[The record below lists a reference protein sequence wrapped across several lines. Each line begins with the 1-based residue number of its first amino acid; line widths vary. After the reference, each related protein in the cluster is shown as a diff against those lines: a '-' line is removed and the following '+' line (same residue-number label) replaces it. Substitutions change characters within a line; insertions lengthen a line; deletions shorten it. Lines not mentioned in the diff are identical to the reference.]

1 MEEQISSIVEALKIN
16 AEKTPDKLCVGDK
29 KNQVTYKEFW
39 NMVKKAAV
47 YLQEKGVQKG
57 DMVVIRG
64 AQKVEFLLG
73 VFGVQLAGGAVC
85 PLEKAIKD
93 DRIMEIMNFVDSN
106 IYLAEKPVK
115 NTTVNNI
122 SLKEMFKVVQNNEAV
137 TPNENT
143 DNSENVVLNESSDSS
158 EAVNSKEFSLPA
170 SDDLSE
176 ILFTT
181 GTTGKSKGIEVTF
194 GCNIAIAQNVID
206 SVGMEKDE
214 IELITTP
221 INHSLAIRRSYGA
234 IYNGSSIVL
243 TDGIKF
249 VEDFF
254 KLLDRYKITAI
265 TFVPAILEQVL
276 KFAKDRFATY
286 DNQFHYIQLGSAP
299 LSETNKEILTKMFPT
314 TRLYNTYGA
323 TESGCTVI
331 LEFSKYG
338 HKKKCIGRTTVNTEI
353 LFVDDRRNI
362 VEASLEKPGILAF
375 KGKMNMRSYYKE
387 PEITKEVM
395 DEKGVVYTN
404 DLGYLGEDGL
414 VYLLGRQGDVI
425 NMGGIKIA
433 PTEIEEV
440 AMKHEMI
447 KDCACIPIKD
457 EITGEAPKLF
467 VTLNEGYQLDQKELS
482 KYLLSKLESLKVPKT
497 FEVIDEIPR
506 TFNGKIIRKQLKAW
520 KIIKERLENEYE
532 R

>member
-39 NMVKKAAV
+39 SMVKKAAV

-506 TFNGKIIRKQLKAW
+506 TFNGKIIRKQLKA
-520 KIIKERLENEYE
+520 LENN
-532 R
+532 

>member
-64 AQKVEFLLG
+64 AQKVGFLLG

-143 DNSENVVLNESSDSS
+143 DNSENVVLNESSDSI

-194 GCNIAIAQNVID
+194 GCNVAIAQNVID

-353 LFVDDRRNI
+353 LFVDDKRNI

-395 DEKGVVYTN
+395 DENGVVYTN

-506 TFNGKIIRKQLKAW
+506 TFNGKIIRKQLKA
-520 KIIKERLENEYE
+520 LENN
-532 R
+532 

>member
-143 DNSENVVLNESSDSS
+143 DNSENVVLNESSDSI

-194 GCNIAIAQNVID
+194 GCNVAIAQNVID

-353 LFVDDRRNI
+353 LFVDDKRNI

-375 KGKMNMRSYYKE
+375 KGKMNMLSYYKE

-395 DEKGVVYTN
+395 DENGVVYTN

-506 TFNGKIIRKQLKAW
+506 TFNGKIIRKQLKA
-520 KIIKERLENEYE
+520 LENN
-532 R
+532 

>member
-194 GCNIAIAQNVID
+194 GCNVAIAQNVID

-276 KFAKDRFATY
+276 KFAKDRFETY

-506 TFNGKIIRKQLKAW
+506 TFNGKIIRKQLKA
-520 KIIKERLENEYE
+520 LENN
-532 R
+532 

>member
-158 EAVNSKEFSLPA
+158 EAVSSKEFSLPA

-194 GCNIAIAQNVID
+194 GCNVAIAQNVID

-353 LFVDDRRNI
+353 LFVDDKRNI

-395 DEKGVVYTN
+395 DENGVVYTN

-506 TFNGKIIRKQLKAW
+506 TFNGKIIRKQLKA
-520 KIIKERLENEYE
+520 LENN
-532 R
+532 

>member
-115 NTTVNNI
+115 NTPVNNI

-194 GCNIAIAQNVID
+194 GCNVAIAQNVID

-353 LFVDDRRNI
+353 LFVDDKRNI

-395 DEKGVVYTN
+395 DENGVVYTN

-506 TFNGKIIRKQLKAW
+506 TFNGKIIRKQLKA
-520 KIIKERLENEYE
+520 LENN
-532 R
+532 

>member
-254 KLLDRYKITAI
+254 KLLDRYKIAAI

-353 LFVDDRRNI
+353 LFVDDKRNI

-395 DEKGVVYTN
+395 DENGVVYTN

-506 TFNGKIIRKQLKAW
+506 TFNGKIIRKQLKA
-520 KIIKERLENEYE
+520 LENN
-532 R
+532 

>member
-73 VFGVQLAGGAVC
+73 AFGVQLAGGAVC

-143 DNSENVVLNESSDSS
+143 DNSENVVLNESSDSI

-194 GCNIAIAQNVID
+194 GCNVA
-206 SVGMEKDE
+206 MEKDE

-353 LFVDDRRNI
+353 LFVDDKRNI

-395 DEKGVVYTN
+395 DENGVVYTN

-506 TFNGKIIRKQLKAW
+506 TFNGKIIRKQLKA
-520 KIIKERLENEYE
+520 LENN
-532 R
+532 

>member
-158 EAVNSKEFSLPA
+158 EAVSSKEFSLPA

-194 GCNIAIAQNVID
+194 GCNVAIAQNVID

-353 LFVDDRRNI
+353 LFVDDKRNI
-362 VEASLEKPGILAF
+362 VEASVEKPGILAF

-395 DEKGVVYTN
+395 DENGVVYTN

-506 TFNGKIIRKQLKAW
+506 TFNGKIIRKQLKA
-520 KIIKERLENEYE
+520 LENN
-532 R
+532 

>member
-440 AMKHEMI
+440 AMKHEMN

-506 TFNGKIIRKQLKAW
+506 TFNGKIIRKQLKA
-520 KIIKERLENEYE
+520 LENN
-532 R
+532 

>member
-170 SDDLSE
+170 SDDLFE

-353 LFVDDRRNI
+353 LFVDDKRNI

-395 DEKGVVYTN
+395 DENGVVYTN

-506 TFNGKIIRKQLKAW
+506 TFNGKIIRKQLKA
-520 KIIKERLENEYE
+520 LENN
-532 R
+532 

>member
-39 NMVKKAAV
+39 NMVKKVAV

-143 DNSENVVLNESSDSS
+143 DNSENVVLNESSDSI
-158 EAVNSKEFSLPA
+158 EAVSSKEFSLPA

-194 GCNIAIAQNVID
+194 GCNVAIAQNVID

-214 IELITTP
+214 VELITTP

-353 LFVDDRRNI
+353 LFVDDKRNI

-395 DEKGVVYTN
+395 DENGVVYTN

-506 TFNGKIIRKQLKAW
+506 TFNGKIIRKQLKA
-520 KIIKERLENEYE
+520 LENN
-532 R
+532 

>member
-29 KNQVTYKEFW
+29 KNQVTYKQFW

-194 GCNIAIAQNVID
+194 GCNVAIAQNVID

-353 LFVDDRRNI
+353 LFVDDKRNI

-395 DEKGVVYTN
+395 DENGVVYTN

-447 KDCACIPIKD
+447 KDCECIPIKD

-506 TFNGKIIRKQLKAW
+506 TFNGKIIRKQLKA
-520 KIIKERLENEYE
+520 LENN
-532 R
+532 

>member
-29 KNQVTYKEFW
+29 KNQVTYKQFW

-73 VFGVQLAGGAVC
+73 VFSVQLAGGAVC

-93 DRIMEIMNFVDSN
+93 DRIIEIMNFVDSN
-106 IYLAEKPVK
+106 IYLAERPVK

-194 GCNIAIAQNVID
+194 GCNVAIAQNVID

-353 LFVDDRRNI
+353 LFVDDKRNI

-506 TFNGKIIRKQLKAW
+506 TFNGKIIRKQLKA
-520 KIIKERLENEYE
+520 LENN
-532 R
+532 

>member
-39 NMVKKAAV
+39 NMAKKAAV

-194 GCNIAIAQNVID
+194 GCNVAIAQNVID

-214 IELITTP
+214 VELITTP

-353 LFVDDRRNI
+353 LFVDDKRNI
-362 VEASLEKPGILAF
+362 VEASLEKPGIFAF

-395 DEKGVVYTN
+395 DENGVVYTN

-482 KYLLSKLESLKVPKT
+482 KYLLSKLEFLKVPKT

-506 TFNGKIIRKQLKAW
+506 TFNGKIIRKQLKA
-520 KIIKERLENEYE
+520 LENN
-532 R
+532 

>member
-39 NMVKKAAV
+39 NMVKRAAV

-506 TFNGKIIRKQLKAW
+506 TFNGKIIRKQLKA
-520 KIIKERLENEYE
+520 LENN
-532 R
+532 

>member
-143 DNSENVVLNESSDSS
+143 DNSENVVLNENSDSS

-194 GCNIAIAQNVID
+194 GCNVAIAQNVID

-276 KFAKDRFATY
+276 KFEKDRLATY
-286 DNQFHYIQLGSAP
+286 VDRFHYIQLASAP

-353 LFVDDRRNI
+353 LFVDDKRNI

-440 AMKHEMI
+440 AMKYEMI

-506 TFNGKIIRKQLKAW
+506 TFNGKIIRKQLKA
-520 KIIKERLENEYE
+520 LENN
-532 R
+532 

>member
-194 GCNIAIAQNVID
+194 GCNVAIAQNVID

-265 TFVPAILEQVL
+265 TFVPAKLEQVL

-353 LFVDDRRNI
+353 LFVDDKRNI

-395 DEKGVVYTN
+395 DENGVVYTN

-506 TFNGKIIRKQLKAW
+506 TFNGKIIRKQLKA
-520 KIIKERLENEYE
+520 LENN
-532 R
+532 

>member
-1 MEEQISSIVEALKIN
+1 MDKSIVSIVEALKVN
-16 AEKTPDKLCVGDK
+16 AEITPDKLCVGDK
-29 KNQVTYKEFW
+29 KNKATYCEFW
-39 NMVKKAAV
+39 TMVQRAAT
-47 YLQEKGVQKG
+47 YLKDKGVKKG

-93 DRIMEIMNFVDSN
+93 DRILEIMDFVDSN
-106 IYLAEKPVK
+106 IYLADKAVK
-115 NTTVNNI
+115 NESVNNI
-122 SLKEMFKVVQNNEAV
+122 SLKELFKAVQDE
-137 TPNENT
+137 ENPIEVI
-143 DNSENVVLNESSDSS
+143 DF
-158 EAVNSKEFSLPA
+158 EFPKA
-170 SDDLSE
+170 DELSE

-181 GTTGKSKGIEVTF
+181 GTTGKSKGIEVTY
-194 GCNIAIAQNVID
+194 GCDIFIAQNVMD
-206 SVGMEKDE
+206 SVEMGKDE
-214 IELITTP
+214 VELITTP
-221 INHSLAIRRSYGA
+221 INHSLAIRRTYGA
-234 IYNGSSIVL
+234 IYNGSSVVL

-254 KLLDRYKITAI
+254 KLLDNYKITAI

-286 DNQFHYIQLGSAP
+286 DHQFHYIQLGSAP

-338 HKKKCIGRTTVNTEI
+338 DKQKCIGRTTVNTEI
-353 LFVDDRRNI
+353 LFVDDNRNR
-362 VEASLEKPGILAF
+362 VDASLENPGILAF
-375 KGKMNMRSYYKE
+375 QGGMNMRGYYKE
-387 PEITKEVM
+387 PEITAEVM
-395 DEKGVVYTN
+395 DEQGVVYTN

-440 AMKHEMI
+440 VMKHEMI
-447 KDCACIPIKD
+447 KDCACIPIPD

-467 VTLNEGYQLDQKELS
+467 VALNDGYEFNQKELS
-482 KYLLSKLESLKVPKT
+482 KYMLSKLESLKVPKV
-497 FEVIDEIPR
+497 FEIIDEVPR
-506 TFNGKIIRKQLKAW
+506 TFNGKIIRKELKALNDG
-520 KIIKERLENEYE
+520 K
-532 R
+532 

>member
-1 MEEQISSIVEALKIN
+1 MDKSVVSIVEALKLN
-16 AEKTPDKLCVGDK
+16 AEITPDKLCVGDK
-29 KNQVTYKEFW
+29 KNKATYHEFW
-39 NMVKKAAV
+39 TMVQRAAV
-47 YLQEKGVQKG
+47 YLKDKGVKKG

-93 DRIMEIMNFVDSN
+93 DRILEIMDFVDSN
-106 IYLAEKPVK
+106 IYLADKAVK
-115 NTTVNNI
+115 NESVNNI
-122 SLKEMFKVVQNNEAV
+122 SLKELFKAVQDEEHPIELV
-137 TPNENT
+137 
-143 DNSENVVLNESSDSS
+143 DF
-158 EAVNSKEFSLPA
+158 EFPKA
-170 SDDLSE
+170 DELSE

-181 GTTGKSKGIEVTF
+181 GTTGKSKGIEVTY
-194 GCNIAIAQNVID
+194 GCDIFIAQNVMD
-206 SVGMEKDE
+206 SVEMGKDE
-214 IELITTP
+214 VELITTP
-221 INHSLAIRRSYGA
+221 INHSLAIRRTYGA

-254 KLLDRYKITAI
+254 KLLDNYKITAI

-286 DNQFHYIQLGSAP
+286 DHQFHYIQLGSAP

-338 HKKKCIGRTTVNTEI
+338 DKKKCIGRTTVNTEI
-353 LFVDDRRNI
+353 LFVDDNRNR
-362 VEASLEKPGILAF
+362 VEASLESPGILAF
-375 KGKMNMRSYYKE
+375 QGGMNMRGYYKE
-387 PEITKEVM
+387 PEITAEVM
-395 DEKGVVYTN
+395 DEQGVVYTN
-404 DLGYLGEDGL
+404 DLGYLGDDGL

-440 AMKHEMI
+440 VMKHEMI
-447 KDCACIPIKD
+447 KDCACIPIPD

-467 VTLNEGYQLDQKELS
+467 VALNDGYEFNQKELS
-482 KYLLSKLESLKVPKT
+482 KYMLSKLESLKVPKN
-497 FEVIDEIPR
+497 FEIINEIPR
-506 TFNGKIIRKQLKAW
+506 TFNGKIIRKELKA
-520 KIIKERLENEYE
+520 LNEGK
-532 R
+532 

>member
-143 DNSENVVLNESSDSS
+143 DNSENVVLNESSDSI

-194 GCNIAIAQNVID
+194 GCNVAIAQNVID

-353 LFVDDRRNI
+353 LFVDDKRNI

-395 DEKGVVYTN
+395 DENGVVYTN

-482 KYLLSKLESLKVPKT
+482 KYLFSKLESLKVPKT

-506 TFNGKIIRKQLKAW
+506 TFNGKIIRKQLKA
-520 KIIKERLENEYE
+520 LENN
-532 R
+532 

>member
-93 DRIMEIMNFVDSN
+93 DRIMEIKNFVDSN

-143 DNSENVVLNESSDSS
+143 DNSENVVLNESSDSI

-194 GCNIAIAQNVID
+194 GCNVAIAQNVID

-353 LFVDDRRNI
+353 LFVDDKRNI

-395 DEKGVVYTN
+395 DENGVVYTN

-506 TFNGKIIRKQLKAW
+506 TFNGKIIRKQLKA
-520 KIIKERLENEYE
+520 LENN
-532 R
+532 

>member
-158 EAVNSKEFSLPA
+158 EAVSSKEFSLPA

-194 GCNIAIAQNVID
+194 GCNVAIAQNVID

-331 LEFSKYG
+331 WEFSKYG

-353 LFVDDRRNI
+353 LFVDDKRNI

-395 DEKGVVYTN
+395 DENGVVYTN

-506 TFNGKIIRKQLKAW
+506 TFNGKIIRKQLKA
-520 KIIKERLENEYE
+520 LENN
-532 R
+532 

>member
-137 TPNENT
+137 APNENT

-194 GCNIAIAQNVID
+194 GCNVAIAQNVID

-214 IELITTP
+214 VELITTP

-353 LFVDDRRNI
+353 LFVDDKRNI
-362 VEASLEKPGILAF
+362 VEASVEKPGILAF

-395 DEKGVVYTN
+395 DENGVVYTN

-506 TFNGKIIRKQLKAW
+506 TFNGKIIRKQLKA
-520 KIIKERLENEYE
+520 LENN
-532 R
+532 

>member
-106 IYLAEKPVK
+106 IYLAEKTVK

-137 TPNENT
+137 TPNKNT

-194 GCNIAIAQNVID
+194 GCNVAIAQNVID

-353 LFVDDRRNI
+353 LFVDDKRNI

-506 TFNGKIIRKQLKAW
+506 TFNGKIIRKQLKA
-520 KIIKERLENEYE
+520 LENN
-532 R
+532 

>member
-158 EAVNSKEFSLPA
+158 EAVSSKEFSLPA

-194 GCNIAIAQNVID
+194 GCNVAIAQNVID

-353 LFVDDRRNI
+353 LFVDDKRNI

-395 DEKGVVYTN
+395 DENGVVYTN

-506 TFNGKIIRKQLKAW
+506 TFNGKIIRKQLIA
-520 KIIKERLENEYE
+520 LENN
-532 R
+532 

>member
-122 SLKEMFKVVQNNEAV
+122 SLKEMFKVVQNNESV

-194 GCNIAIAQNVID
+194 GCNVAIAQNVID

-353 LFVDDRRNI
+353 LFVDDKRNI

-395 DEKGVVYTN
+395 DENGVVYTN

-506 TFNGKIIRKQLKAW
+506 TFNGKIIRKQLKA
-520 KIIKERLENEYE
+520 LENN
-532 R
+532 

>member
-353 LFVDDRRNI
+353 LFVDDKRNI

-395 DEKGVVYTN
+395 DENGVVYTN

-414 VYLLGRQGDVI
+414 VYLLGRKGDVI

-506 TFNGKIIRKQLKAW
+506 TFNGKIIRKQLKA
-520 KIIKERLENEYE
+520 LENN
-532 R
+532 

>member
-1 MEEQISSIVEALKIN
+1 MDKSVVSIVEALKLN
-16 AEKTPDKLCVGDK
+16 AEITPDKLCVGDK
-29 KNQVTYKEFW
+29 KNKATYHEFW
-39 NMVKKAAV
+39 TMVQRAAV
-47 YLQEKGVQKG
+47 YLKDKGVKKG

-93 DRIMEIMNFVDSN
+93 DRILEIMDFVDSN
-106 IYLAEKPVK
+106 IYLADKAVK
-115 NTTVNNI
+115 NESVNNI
-122 SLKEMFKVVQNNEAV
+122 SLKELFKAVQDE
-137 TPNENT
+137 ENPIELV
-143 DNSENVVLNESSDSS
+143 DF
-158 EAVNSKEFSLPA
+158 EFPKA
-170 SDDLSE
+170 DELSE

-181 GTTGKSKGIEVTF
+181 GTTGKSKGIEVTY
-194 GCNIAIAQNVID
+194 GCDIFIAQNVMD
-206 SVGMEKDE
+206 SVEMGKDE
-214 IELITTP
+214 VELITTP
-221 INHSLAIRRSYGA
+221 INHSLAIRRTYGA

-254 KLLDRYKITAI
+254 KLLDNYKITAI

-286 DNQFHYIQLGSAP
+286 DHQFHYIQLGSAP

-338 HKKKCIGRTTVNTEI
+338 DKKKCIGRTTVNTEI
-353 LFVDDRRNI
+353 LFVDDNRNR
-362 VEASLEKPGILAF
+362 VEASLESPGILAF
-375 KGKMNMRSYYKE
+375 QGGMNMRGYYKE
-387 PEITKEVM
+387 PEITAEVM
-395 DEKGVVYTN
+395 DEQGVVYTN
-404 DLGYLGEDGL
+404 DLGYLGDDGL

-440 AMKHEMI
+440 VMKHEMI
-447 KDCACIPIKD
+447 KDCACIPIPD

-467 VTLNEGYQLDQKELS
+467 VALNDGYEFNQKELS
-482 KYLLSKLESLKVPKT
+482 KYMLSKLESLKVPKT
-497 FEVIDEIPR
+497 FEIINEIPR
-506 TFNGKIIRKQLKAW
+506 TFNGKIIRKELKA
-520 KIIKERLENEYE
+520 LNEGK
-532 R
+532 

>member
-115 NTTVNNI
+115 NTNVNNI

-143 DNSENVVLNESSDSS
+143 DNSENVVLNESSDGS
-158 EAVNSKEFSLPA
+158 EAVNSKEFILPA

-194 GCNIAIAQNVID
+194 GCNVAIAQNVID

-353 LFVDDRRNI
+353 LFVDDKRNI

-506 TFNGKIIRKQLKAW
+506 TFNGKIIRKQLKA
-520 KIIKERLENEYE
+520 LENN
-532 R
+532 

>member
-143 DNSENVVLNESSDSS
+143 DNSENVVLNESSDSI
-158 EAVNSKEFSLPA
+158 EAVNSKEFSLLA

-194 GCNIAIAQNVID
+194 GCNVAIAQNVID

-353 LFVDDRRNI
+353 LFVDDKRNI

-506 TFNGKIIRKQLKAW
+506 TFNGKIIRKQLKA
-520 KIIKERLENEYE
+520 LENN
-532 R
+532 